1 MGDAPAEQKKK
12 SNQKKAQKPLPEYN
26 DYLIFFH
33 KKPVEVHVAYG
44 NTILKL
50 KGILRS
56 KARYDIQVILDE
68 EKKDIVVINKAHIV
82 MIKPL

>member
-1 MGDAPAEQKKK
+1 MADSQGEKKK
-12 SNQKKAQKPLPEYN
+12 KANQKKAQKPTPEYN

-50 KGILRS
+50 RGILRS

-68 EKKDIVVINKAHIV
+68 EKKDIVLINKAHIV